1 MRHEVVTRAA
11 WLHVALLVLASLA
24 FAFAVGRDAVPSG
37 SPPPPAGA
45 EHDAG
50 REAFGVRCAD
60 CHDAGWLGSVLGR
73 WGGGPA
79 AVDRM
84 RAFLEGHGYGTPP
97 EQEAIVDWL
106 AAGGG

>member
-11 WLHVALLVLASLA
+11 WLHVALLVLASIA
-24 FAFAVGRDAVPSG
+24 FALAVGRDAARSG
-37 SPPPPAGA
+37 PPPPPAGA
-45 EHDAG
+45 ERDAG

-60 CHDAGWLGSVLGR
+60 CHDAEWLGSVFER
-73 WGGGPA
+73 WGGGTA
-79 AVDRM
+79 AVGRM
-84 RAFLEGHGYGTPP
+84 RVFLEVHGFGTPP